1 MVLKHKEESTMAKL
15 EIDEIEIGDSHSEE
29 VLFDLSKI
37 QHFIEFSNDSA
48 GIHVNDLFSKE
59 KGFDDLVIHGFLL
72 STQFSRILG
81 MEIPGENTVIGSVN
95 LDFHSPVYVG
105 DSINFSATV
114 ERIIKP
120 LGSVKLKLKA
130 DKKDGTLCVEG
141 KTVCVFKKLGN

>member
-59 KGFDDLVIHGFLL
+59 KGFRCSFKRNRSKSSSKSRS
-72 STQFSRILG
+72 STF
-81 MEIPGENTVIGSVN
+81 N
-95 LDFHSPVYVG
+95 L
-105 DSINFSATV
+105 
-114 ERIIKP
+114 
-120 LGSVKLKLKA
+120 
-130 DKKDGTLCVEG
+130 
-141 KTVCVFKKLGN
+141 